1 MKTINHFIN
10 QRKRFQIN
18 FLSFFS
24 FDTPEEI
31 ERSWAESSS
40 ICLDKLDSTFLASKD
55 FKTINSYCTLTNI
68 SLKINKG
75 ELICISGKHMSG
87 KSTLIKSI
95 LGETLLID
103 NDTLGKQYF
112 KFSSNR

>member
-1 MKTINHFIN
+1 
-10 QRKRFQIN
+10 
-18 FLSFFS
+18 
-24 FDTPEEI
+24 
-31 ERSWAESSS
+31 
-40 ICLDKLDSTFLASKD
+40 
-55 FKTINSYCTLTNI
+55 
-68 SLKINKG
+68 
-75 ELICISGKHMSG
+75 MSG